1 MGSYISKDDLDE
13 MEINLNGDSLKL
25 ILRKFINFI
34 LILFI
39 LKFFKNYL
47 SE

>member
-13 MEINLNGDSLKL
+13 MEINLNGDSLKF

-39 LKFFKNYL
+39 LKIFKNYL

>member
-13 MEINLNGDSLKL
+13 MEINLNGDSLKF

-39 LKFFKNYL
+39 LKIFKNYL
-47 SE
+47 RE

>member
-13 MEINLNGDSLKL
+13 MEINLNRDSLKL

-39 LKFFKNYL
+39 LKFLKL
-47 SE
+47 I